1 MLWGYV
7 AMGIH
12 RGWPTSVW
20 GRKGE
25 SLRKVFLGLVAGQ
38 AKRES
43 SDNCPAQ
50 GRETR
55 MAAGAGE
62 MKLG

>member
-1 MLWGYV
+1 MEGK
-7 AMGIH
+7 
-12 RGWPTSVW
+12 
-20 GRKGE
+20 GRIFEERIFRIGSE
-25 SLRKVFLGLVAGQ
+25 GLAVTGQ

-50 GRETR
+50 GRETQ

-62 MKLG
+62 MKPG